1 MNAGFSGLSS
11 NNLIFKMKDFFFDT
25 KIVQYRLVALETW
38 KIFKTEQEKIIR
50 ESKQNFSGK

>member
-25 KIVQYRLVALETW
+25 KIVQYRLVALET
-38 KIFKTEQEKIIR
+38 
-50 ESKQNFSGK
+50 